1 MNTISLVVALAI
13 AIVASIAKHKARAQS
28 QQSMRESDAPME
40 ATTRKPATSRN
51 LPRRSQQ
58 PQMHTAT
65 ARKKKISPTTVAPEQ
80 PVVKP
85 TAPMSERKP
94 QRPSS
99 NEEGIHEALRDFD
112 LERAVIYAEIL
123 EPKYKSYE

>member
-28 QQSMRESDAPME
+28 QQSVGESDAPME
-40 ATTRKPATSRN
+40 ATTRQPATSRS
-51 LPRRSQQ
+51 LSRRPQQ
-58 PQMHTAT
+58 PQMRTAMS
-65 ARKKKISPTTVAPEQ
+65 RKKKITPTTVAPEQ

>member
-28 QQSMRESDAPME
+28 QQSVGESDTPME
-40 ATTRKPATSRN
+40 ATTRQPAASRS
-51 LPRRSQQ
+51 LPRRPQQ
-58 PQMHTAT
+58 PQMRTAMS
-65 ARKKKISPTTVAPEQ
+65 RKKKISPTTGTSEQ
-80 PVVKP
+80 TVVKP
-85 TAPMSERKP
+85 TAPMPEQNP

-99 NEEGIHEALRDFD
+99 HEEGIHEALRDFD

>member
-28 QQSMRESDAPME
+28 QQSVGESDAPME
-40 ATTRKPATSRN
+40 ATTRQPAASRS
-51 LPRRSQQ
+51 LSRRPQQ

-65 ARKKKISPTTVAPEQ
+65 ARKKKITPTTVAPEQ

>member
-28 QQSMRESDAPME
+28 QQSVGESDASME
-40 ATTRKPATSRN
+40 ATTRQPATSRN
-51 LPRRSQQ
+51 LPRRPQQ
-58 PQMHTAT
+58 PQMRTAMS
-65 ARKKKISPTTVAPEQ
+65 RKKKITPTTVAPEQ

>member
-28 QQSMRESDAPME
+28 QQSVGESEASME
-40 ATTRKPATSRN
+40 ATTRQPAASRS
-51 LPRRSQQ
+51 LSRRPQQ
-58 PQMHTAT
+58 PQMRTAMS
-65 ARKKKISPTTVAPEQ
+65 RKKKITPTTVAPEQ

>member
-28 QQSMRESDAPME
+28 QQSVGESDAPME
-40 ATTRKPATSRN
+40 ATTRQPAASRN
-51 LPRRSQQ
+51 LPRRPQQ

-94 QRPSS
+94 QRPASS
-99 NEEGIHEALRDFD
+99 EGGTHEALRDFD